1 MPGLTIGGLPALIDE
16 PKKDSAIP
24 LVLTHGAGGDMSGAG
39 LTALAE
45 GLAERGHLVVRFDLP
60 YRAAGRKSPP
70 AAEKSIEGFVSVL
83 EEAKDK
89 FGKQD
94 WILGG
99 KSYGGRVASMAVA
112 NGLEAKGLLFYGY
125 PLHPPGRPESLRVS
139 HWPSI
144 TAPCL
149 FLEGTNDPFCDLKL
163 LEKHLPKLGGKHET
177 VVIQGGDHSLK
188 VSGGQSKEGKA
199 RSAQNMMSELAG
211 TVSEWATSL

>member
-1 MPGLTIGGLPALIDE
+1 VPGLTIGGLPTLIDE
-16 PKKDSAIP
+16 PKEDSAIAF
-24 LVLTHGAGGDMSGAG
+24 VLTHGAGGDIRGAG

-45 GLAERGHLVVRFDLP
+45 GLAERGHLVLRFDLP

-70 AAEKSIEGFVSVL
+70 AAEKSIDGFVSVL
-83 EEAKDK
+83 EEAKSK
-89 FGKQD
+89 FGKSD
-94 WILGG
+94 WVLGG

-112 NGLEAKGLLFYGY
+112 NGLEAKGLVFYGY

-144 TAPCL
+144 AVPCL

-163 LEKHLPKLGGKHET
+163 LKKHLPKLDGKHET

-188 VSGGQSKEGKA
+188 VSGAQSKDGQA
-199 RSAQNMMSELAG
+199 RSAESMMGELAG
-211 TVSEWATSL
+211 TVSDWAKTL